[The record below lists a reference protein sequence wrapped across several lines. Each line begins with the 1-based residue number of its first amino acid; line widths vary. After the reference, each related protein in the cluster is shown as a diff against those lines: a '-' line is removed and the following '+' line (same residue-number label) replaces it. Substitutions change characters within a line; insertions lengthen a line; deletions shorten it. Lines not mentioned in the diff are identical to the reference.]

1 MRSTFLLALILLV
14 PAPAPAQTRDQHAKW
29 CTSPDSSP
37 DLRIGACTAL
47 IQAGQET
54 PANLALVMGNRG
66 LGYIDTNQIDK
77 ARADFDQALK
87 IDTNCALC
95 YAGRGRAFSALKL
108 YDQALADGNR
118 ALSMHATAPHYWGRA
133 MTYLD
138 MEKHA
143 LAISD
148 FNAAISAKADFQA
161 AYFGRALA
169 YYRQGKYAE
178 SIQDNTKAIQ
188 LNPADHL
195 SYFNRGLAYN
205 SNDDVDKA
213 VADFTACLKI
223 SPG

>member
-1 MRSTFLLALILLV
+1 MPIAFPATAFQYAHMRSTFLLALILLV

-108 YDQALADGNR
+108 YDQALAEK
-118 ALSMHATAPHYWGRA
+118 ALVEG
-133 MTYLD
+133 
-138 MEKHA
+138 
-143 LAISD
+143 
-148 FNAAISAKADFQA
+148 ADLVS
-161 AYFGRALA
+161 FGRLFIANPDLTERL
-169 YYRQGKYAE
+169 RQGAVL
-178 SIQDNTKAIQ
+178 NT
-188 LNPADHL
+188 PDRMTF
-195 SYFNRGLAYN
+195 YGGG
-205 SNDDVDKA
+205 DKGYTDYPTMDA
-213 VADFTACLKI
+213 
-223 SPG
+223 